1 VRNYWSGS
9 EAVERYFLFFSISR
23 LADPNDDG
31 VCPSEWEWPVRVTI
45 IFLVF
50 LWGIGLNHTY
60 YLFIHTQTCLPF
72 RWGHF
77 KVKSLQVISNR

>member
-60 YLFIHTQTCLPF
+60 YLFIHTNLP
-72 RWGHF
+72 
-77 KVKSLQVISNR
+77 SLPVGTFQSEVTASY